1 MSAISSGVEGIKG
14 ILSMHSDSC
23 SSRSCLMNLLSLV
36 LGRPGP
42 KEKGCTG

>member
-36 LGRPGP
+36 LGKPGP
-42 KEKGCTG
+42 KEKGCTR